1 MTNREKAQSDPAFI
15 AACRKAGIPNTR
27 EEFRK
32 WKGGKGLAHRR
43 YSEGIDTT
51 VTTQVQ
57 RSTI

>member
-1 MTNREKAQSDPAFI
+1 MTAREAAQRDPEFI

-32 WKGGKGLAHRR
+32 WRGGHGLAYQHRG
-43 YSEGIDTT
+43 EVVDTT
-51 VTTQVQ
+51 MTTQVQ